1 MNNFRCS
8 THKNI
13 DLFKYF
19 VVHGVVKEMEHDKK
33 KLEAL
38 LAKPE

>member
-8 THKNI
+8 THKDM

-19 VVHGVVKEMEHDKK
+19 VVHGVVKEMEHGKK

-38 LAKPE
+38 LSKSE